1 MNEIFLP
8 PHQIFRVRRETR
20 RRSLAVAA
28 VEQLTPKMRRIR
40 FASADLHD
48 FASDASDDHIKLFF
62 PMAEPQENDKPFCMR
77 DYTPRAFD
85 PAAGTLTIDFAL
97 HEAGPATRW
106 ALSAQPGDALEIGGP
121 RGSLIVPDDFDWYL
135 LIGDETA
142 LPAIGRRVESLRPD
156 TKVTTIVAVDGTADH
171 QHFVTQANWK
181 PVWVHRAGSSADD
194 AALLRAALAERSP
207 LPEGDG
213 YIWIAAEAHAARML
227 RNMVVDTLGHP
238 KAWVKAAG
246 YWTKGTAN
254 VHETIGD

>member
-1 MNEIFLP
+1 MNEMFVP

-20 RRSLAVAA
+20 RRLLTVAG

-62 PMAEPQENDKPFCMR
+62 PVPDAREGEKPFCMR

-106 ALSAQPGDALEIGGP
+106 AFAARIGDALEIGGP
-121 RGSLIVPDDFDWYL
+121 RGSMIVPDDFDWYL

-142 LPAIGRRVESLRPD
+142 LPAIGRRVESLREGVP
-156 TKVTTIVAVDGTADH
+156 VTMIVVVDDAAEHQAFATRADLTAVWA
-171 QHFVTQANWK
+171 
-181 PVWVHRAGSSADD
+181 HRDSASGDD
-194 AALLRAALAERSP
+194 AALLCAALSACAK
-207 LPEGDG
+207 LPKGDG
-213 YIWIAAEAHAARML
+213 YIWIAAEAQVARAVRDMAI
-227 RNMVVDTLGHP
+227 NTLMHP
-238 KAWVKAAG
+238 KAWLKASG
-246 YWTKGTAN
+246 YWSRGKADS
-254 VHETIGD
+254 HETIGD